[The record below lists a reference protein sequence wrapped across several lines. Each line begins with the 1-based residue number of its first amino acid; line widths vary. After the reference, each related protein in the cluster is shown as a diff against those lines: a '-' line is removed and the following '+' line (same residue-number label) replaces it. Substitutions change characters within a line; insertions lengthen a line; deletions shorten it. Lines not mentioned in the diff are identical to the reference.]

1 MEIAQKA
8 PFCSPRIVERFE
20 EAAETFRVATHNSKA
35 ANAVLELL
43 LSATSDK
50 VYATGSRNKCVRR
63 LAEDVETTLGCSAN
77 LLFRSPGALHNALQD
92 LMDSYYDAMDGIY
105 YTNTV

>member
-1 MEIAQKA
+1 MEIARKA
-8 PFCSPRIVERFE
+8 PFCSPRIVKRFE
-20 EAAETFRVATHNSKA
+20 EAAETFRIATNDSKA

-50 VYATGSRNKCVRR
+50 VYATGSRNKCVSR
-63 LAEDVETTLGCSAN
+63 LAEDVEKTLGCSAN

-105 YTNTV
+105 YHDNV